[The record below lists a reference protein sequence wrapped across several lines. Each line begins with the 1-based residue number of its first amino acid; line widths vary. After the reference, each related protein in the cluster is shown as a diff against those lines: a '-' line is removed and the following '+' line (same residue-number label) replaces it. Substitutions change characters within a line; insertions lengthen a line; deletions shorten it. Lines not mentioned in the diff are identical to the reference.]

1 MSVTLALL
9 NGKIYTLGNGTCE
22 AMAFSGEKIAE
33 VGSTKEIDE
42 LCDEKTTRIDLKGRV
57 VFPGFDDSHMHL
69 LEYSSFLDK
78 VNLRGAASIKE
89 VIKRTQDFIRNTK
102 KKPGEW
108 VLGWG
113 WDQNLFKDN
122 KLPNKDDIDKISTNN
137 PILLNR
143 TCGHIGVVNTLA
155 LRTMGINEDT
165 YIEGGIIDK
174 DSDGKPNG
182 ILREM
187 ALTWFI
193 SRLPKPNKEQIRYLI
208 DLGIS
213 ETLKVG
219 LTSLQ
224 TDDFDF
230 FGFGICDDLLNTY
243 NEMVEKGELPLRMY
257 EEVETPNQK
266 IMQSFF
272 DRGLRT
278 GSGNDYFKIGPIKLY
293 ADGFLGAR
301 TAALESEYSDDP
313 GSTGVLVY
321 TDEEL
326 NDLVMKAHSE
336 GMQVAIHVIGDRA
349 LRQAVN
355 AIERALVRSPRE
367 ARHRIVYCQ
376 IGTLPLFE
384 KMAKLGITSDIQ
396 PPFVSS
402 DWRMVEE
409 RIGSERAKASYAWK
423 TMMNMGIKV
432 GGGSDCPIESFNPL
446 WGIYAAVT
454 RKDLEGNP
462 PNGWLPQE
470 KLTVREAISLY
481 TEGSAYM
488 SFEETKKGTIEKE
501 KLADVVVL
509 NHDPYET
516 AADNLKDIKV
526 LATIVGGKV
535 RFIDEKNF

>member
-1 MSVTLALL
+1 MSVTLALM
-9 NGKIYTLGNGTCE
+9 NGKIYTPNKGVVE
-22 AMAFSGEKIAE
+22 AVAISGEEIAE
-33 VGSTKEIDE
+33 VGTLHEIDK
-42 LCDEKTTRIDLKGRV
+42 LCDEKTIRIDLKGRPV
-57 VFPGFDDSHMHL
+57 LPGFNDSHMHL

-78 VNLRGAASIKE
+78 VNLRGVTSIE
-89 VIKRTQDFIRNTK
+89 EMIKLTQNFIRDTK

-122 KLPNKDDIDKISTNN
+122 KLPDRNDIDRISTDN

-143 TCGHIGVVNTLA
+143 TCGHIGVTNTLA
-155 LRTMGINEDT
+155 LKTMGINKDT
-165 YIEGGIIDK
+165 YIDGGIIDK

-193 SRLPKPNKEQIRYLI
+193 SRLPKPNREQIRYLI

-213 ETLKVG
+213 EALKVG

-230 FGFGICDDLLNTY
+230 FGFEICDDLLSNY
-243 NEMVEKGELPLRMY
+243 NEMVEKGELPLRIY
-257 EEVETPNQK
+257 EEVETPNQN
-266 IMQSFF
+266 IMQAFLE
-272 DRGLRT
+272 RGLRT
-278 GSGNDYFKIGPIKLY
+278 GSGDDYFKIGPIKLY
-293 ADGFLGAR
+293 ADGSLGAR
-301 TAALESEYSDDP
+301 TAALEEEYTDDP
-313 GSTGVLVY
+313 GNIGVLVY
-321 TDEEL
+321 SDEEL
-326 NDLVMKAHSE
+326 NNLVMKAHNA

-349 LRQAVN
+349 LEQAIN
-355 AIERALVRSPRE
+355 AMERALVRQPRE
-367 ARHRIVYCQ
+367 ARHRIVHCQ

-384 KMAKLGITSDIQ
+384 KMAELGITSDIQ

-402 DWRMVEE
+402 DWSMVEN
-409 RIGSERAKASYAWK
+409 RIGAERAKTSYAWK

-470 KLTVREAISLY
+470 KLSVHEAISLY

-488 SFEETKKGTIEKE
+488 SFEEAKKGTIEKG

-509 NHDPYET
+509 DHDPYKTEP
-516 AADNLKDIKV
+516 DDLKDIKV
-526 LATIVGGKV
+526 LATIVGGKIK
-535 RFIDEKNF
+535 FIDEKNF